1 MNRAGPDRLLRQT
14 GPFHYLAVGREC
26 RVALLR
32 ELQSR
37 SLSSRKMR
45 GKRGATGFGGN
56 ATQGPECVAA
66 STAAVAQAPSTR
78 VDSGASRPDSTGA
91 TQALPD

>member
-1 MNRAGPDRLLRQT
+1 MVEFRDGRLR
-14 GPFHYLAVGREC
+14 RSSDEC

-45 GKRGATGFGGN
+45 GKRGETGFGGN

-78 VDSGASRPDSTGA
+78 FDSEASRPDGTGA
-91 TQALPD
+91 ARVLRD